1 MKKHLFLTGS
11 IGCGKSTAIAVALG
25 EKITQCGG
33 FLTRRYRDPHLH
45 FTLESPDG
53 KVKKT
58 FLDFASGKP
67 EVDLA
72 VFSESYLQGKP
83 IVLDEIGGIELLN
96 SDFADAL
103 EVVLTSDT
111 PIIGVIK
118 GEGPAGAL
126 IDKLGLTEEY
136 HWAAGKLRQQLYNDP
151 NTLVYT
157 CTQYDE
163 NALLLARRWVEE
175 YFHD

>member
-1 MKKHLFLTGS
+1 MKKHLFLTGP
-11 IGCGKSTAIAVALG
+11 IGCGKSTAIATALG
-25 EKITQCGG
+25 GKIAQCGG
-33 FLTRRYRDPHLH
+33 FLTRRYREPHLH

-67 EVDLA
+67 EVDLT
-72 VFSESYLQGKP
+72 VFSESYLQGRP

-96 SDFADAL
+96 PDFTDAL
-103 EVVLTSDT
+103 EVVLNSDT

-126 IDKLGLTEEY
+126 NDKLGLTEEY
-136 HWAAGKLRQQLYNDP
+136 HLAAGKLRQQLRNNP
-151 NTLVYT
+151 NTLVYE

-163 NALLLARRWVEE
+163 NALLLARQWVEE
-175 YFHD
+175 TFYG

>member
-11 IGCGKSTAIAVALG
+11 IGCGKSTAIATALEG
-25 EKITQCGG
+25 KIAQCSG
-33 FLTRRYRDPHLH
+33 FLTRRYRDPYLH

-53 KVKKT
+53 NVKRT

-67 EVDLA
+67 EVDLT
-72 VFSESYLQGKP
+72 VFSESYLQGNP

-136 HWAAGKLRQQLYNDP
+136 HSAADKLRQQLRNDP
-151 NTLVYT
+151 NTLVYE
-157 CTQYDE
+157 CTQYDK

-175 YFHD
+175 YCHD

>member
-1 MKKHLFLTGS
+1 MKKHLFLTGP
-11 IGCGKSTAIAVALG
+11 IGCGKSTAITVALG

-33 FLTRRYRDPHLH
+33 FLTRRYREPHLH

-67 EVDLA
+67 EVDLT

-163 NALLLARRWVEE
+163 NALLLVRRWVEE
-175 YFHD
+175 YCHD

>member
-1 MKKHLFLTGS
+1 MKRRLFLTGP
-11 IGCGKSTAIAVALG
+11 IGCGKSTAITQALG
-25 EKITQCGG
+25 DKSTRCGG
-33 FLTRRYRDPHLH
+33 FLTRRFREPHLH

-67 EVDLA
+67 EVDLT

-103 EVVLTSDT
+103 EIVLTSDT

-136 HWAAGKLRQQLYNDP
+136 HSAADKLRQQLRNDP
-151 NTLVYT
+151 NILVYE
-157 CTQYDE
+157 CTQYDK
-163 NALLLARRWVEE
+163 NALLLARQWVEE
-175 YFHD
+175 TFYG